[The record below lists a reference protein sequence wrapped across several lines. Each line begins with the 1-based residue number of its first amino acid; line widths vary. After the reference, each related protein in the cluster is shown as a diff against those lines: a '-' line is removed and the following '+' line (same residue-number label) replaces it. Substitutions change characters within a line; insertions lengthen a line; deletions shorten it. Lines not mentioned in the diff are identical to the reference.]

1 MGIKSAPPQLQP
13 SSTTPGTFSVTG
25 WKVFRPGYHK
35 ERLFTQADC
44 RAVVQN
50 FAKLSEGEQ
59 PYLRAKAK
67 LGHNTQQ
74 RMAQSLGLANV
85 GRIVACREVPNNGGI
100 EIDVDGIPV
109 EVLAQDEDG
118 KATVF
123 NLKSEFDRG
132 GYDDGS
138 VELEYDLPD
147 PDDPSKKIPGP
158 VLTGVAFLGEEQP
171 AVKGSPSPK
180 VEFSHRGRAIAA
192 EEFRT
197 HTGGHRTRIRRIV
210 FSEVDPMPARDE
222 ILTKLKEN
230 DIDVGD
236 PQIAGM
242 TDEALFALLKQ
253 LTSDSFKA
261 SMKAKFAADEPD
273 PAKKVVASTDANPT
287 PDTSKDEFKAFM
299 ADCTKRMGAMEQ
311 SLQDMN
317 KMKPDIQAAAKFS
330 KDYDTIRVEDK
341 KRAVESAVNAA
352 VVAGKLLPADKAD
365 QIELGMAKD
374 NAVKFSA
381 GDNAGKTPYEV
392 WLAGLEN
399 RPASYM
405 FSEVIDD
412 AQKSGELSE
421 SAKRIMALDHR
432 SRAAIPATK

>member
-13 SSTTPGTFSVTG
+13 SRMTPGTFSVTG

-44 RAVVQN
+44 RQVVAN
-50 FAKLSEGEQ
+50 FAKLSAGEQ
-59 PYLRAKAK
+59 PHLRAKAK

-74 RMAQSLGLANV
+74 RMAQSLGLANI
-85 GRIVACREVPNNGGI
+85 GRIVDCREVPNNGGF

-123 NLKSEFDRG
+123 NLKAEFDRG

-171 AVKGSPSPK
+171 AVKGSPPPK
-180 VEFSHRGRAIAA
+180 VEFSHRCRAIAP
-192 EEFRT
+192 EEYRT
-197 HTGGHRTRIRRIV
+197 HTGGHRTRVRRIV
-210 FSEVDPMPARDE
+210 FSEVDPMPTRDE
-222 ILTKLKEN
+222 ILAKLKEN
-230 DIDVGD
+230 GIDVGD

-253 LTSDSFKA
+253 LTGDTFKA

-273 PAKKVVASTDANPT
+273 PAKKVVASDGTNPD
-287 PDTSKDEFKAFM
+287 PSKDEFKAFM
-299 ADCTKRMGAMEQ
+299 SECTKRMGAMEQ

-317 KMKPDIQAAAKFS
+317 KLKPDIQAAAKFS
-330 KDYDTIRVEDK
+330 KDYDTLRVEDK
-341 KRAVESAVNAA
+341 KRSVEAAVNAA

-365 QIELGMAKD
+365 QIELGMGKD

-412 AQKSGELSE
+412 GQKSGELSE
-421 SAKRIMALDHR
+421 TAKRIMGLDHR
-432 SRAAIPATK
+432 SRAAIPAAK